1 MIKKIIAIPLFL
13 ALLAIG
19 GLSGCSA
26 SAGIGNHGA
35 GASVGVG

>member
-1 MIKKIIAIPLFL
+1 MLKKIIAIPLLL
-13 ALLAIG
+13 ALLALG

-26 SAGIGNHGA
+26 SAGIGDHGA

>member
-1 MIKKIIAIPLFL
+1 MLKKIIAIPLLL
-13 ALLAIG
+13 ALLALS

-26 SAGIGNHGA
+26 SAGIGDHGA

>member
-1 MIKKIIAIPLFL
+1 MIKKVIAIPLLL

-26 SAGIGNHGA
+26 SAGAGRHGA